1 MKRLFP
7 APWLSLALWVLWLLL
22 NLSLSAGNLL
32 LGAALGFLAPIMF
45 APLRPLPIKIHR
57 PGVILKLFFRVGG
70 DVIMSNIAVAWG
82 VLNAG
87 RHPPRSRFIKVP
99 LDLRDA
105 NGLAALSMI
114 TTVVPG
120 TVWSEL
126 ALDYLYI
133 VAMLMMLVLGIRYAS
148 DTYFEAALLIA
159 LFGFVG
165 SFALA
170 KFLLRGEVIE

>member
-45 APLRPLPIKIHR
+45 APLRPLPIHIHR
-57 PGVILKLFFRVGG
+57 PGVILKLFILVGR

-87 RHPPRSRFIKVP
+87 KRPPRSRFIKIP

-126 ALDYLYI
+126 ALDRSVLLLHVFDLDDEAQFIEHFKTAYERP
-133 VAMLMMLVLGIRYAS
+133 LMEI
-148 DTYFEAALLIA
+148 FE
-159 LFGFVG
+159 
-165 SFALA
+165 
-170 KFLLRGEVIE
+170 

>member
-45 APLRPLPIKIHR
+45 APLRPLPIKISR
-57 PGVILKLFFRVGG
+57 PGVIIKLFFLVGR
-70 DVIMSNIAVAWG
+70 DVIASNIAVAWS

-87 RHPPRSRFIKVP
+87 KRPPRSQFIKIP

-120 TVWSEL
+120 TIWSEL
-126 ALDYLYI
+126 ALDRSVLLLHVFDLDDEAQFIEHFKTAYERP
-133 VAMLMMLVLGIRYAS
+133 LMEI
-148 DTYFEAALLIA
+148 FE
-159 LFGFVG
+159 
-165 SFALA
+165 
-170 KFLLRGEVIE
+170 

>member
-32 LGAALGFLAPIMF
+32 LGAALAIVAPLMF
-45 APLRPLPIKIHR
+45 APLRPLPVRIRR
-57 PGVILKLFFRVGG
+57 PGVILKLFFLVGR
-70 DVIMSNIAVAWG
+70 DVVASNIAVAWG
-82 VLNAG
+82 VLRAG
-87 RHPPRSRFIKVP
+87 KNPPRSRFIKIP

-120 TVWSEL
+120 TIWSEL
-126 ALDYLYI
+126 ALDRSVLLLHVFDLDDEASFIEHFKTAYERP
-133 VAMLMMLVLGIRYAS
+133 LMEI
-148 DTYFEAALLIA
+148 FE
-159 LFGFVG
+159 
-165 SFALA
+165 
-170 KFLLRGEVIE
+170 